1 VGLFL
6 LILSRNKQNMSELT
20 SDEQLVVCNL
30 TSVGVSLKDA
40 IARVKNQRPQA
51 DECVDGEKPKL
62 STKERK
68 ELLADEINALDG
80 EVPPM
85 NASIA
90 KFEEALT
97 AAKATLEETD
107 DLM

>member
-1 VGLFL
+1 
-6 LILSRNKQNMSELT
+6 MSELT
-20 SDEQLVVCNL
+20 PDEQLVVCNMV
-30 TSVGVSLKDA
+30 SVGVKLKDA
-40 IARVKNQRPQA
+40 IEKVTSQRPKA
-51 DECVDGEKPKL
+51 DEGIDGEKPKL

-97 AAKATLEETD
+97 AAKAALEETD